1 MVFSKLLFIITNVV
15 FLKKLFNYSF
25 FLLLDKGLA
34 FALPLSILLIT
45 NNSTLY
51 ANLEAALAL
60 SVIFIPLLD
69 FGVKYYV
76 GYCYRQEGEKCFNRF
91 NNLLITLTL
100 ISLIV
105 AIPLFLLSEIFF
117 IFLLAILRS
126 VHINLY
132 QYSQI
137 KGRLTEQLISPILIN
152 VTASLC
158 SLIITLMI
166 YSTGGSD
173 KYILLSFFIIS
184 PALFLFL
191 NIKHFQLGS
200 LFKFDYH
207 HAVKFITK
215 CLMFSAPAIFNTLLV
230 VGFASLTKIY
240 VLEKFGELEMVQYS
254 FVFRL
259 AMIIQMC
266 HMAVSGYTCK
276 FFLLSNDLRKMTS
289 YYLTYMVALCFVTLG
304 VMVSVYVLSDL
315 VSYELL
321 RFDLLLV
328 MAFAYTLFWCF
339 SSFFDFVYVRI
350 NKTKLMLV
358 NSFVF
363 FFTYIL
369 YYSFFGIMSPV
380 SAAIGLFISSV
391 FMFMSNLVL
400 LWFYRKEMTV

>member
-1 MVFSKLLFIITNVV
+1 MKKLL
-15 FLKKLFNYSF
+15 NYSF
-25 FLLLDKGLA
+25 ILFLDKGLA

-60 SVIFIPLLD
+60 SVILIPFLD

-76 GYCYRQEGEKCFNRF
+76 GYCYKQEGEKCFNRF
-91 NNLLITLTL
+91 NRLLITLSL
-100 ISLIV
+100 VSLIV
-105 AIPLFLLSEIFF
+105 AIPLFLFSEFFF
-117 IFLLAILRS
+117 IFVLAILRS

-132 QYSQI
+132 QYGQI
-137 KGRLTEQLISPILIN
+137 EGRLTEYLITPILIN
-152 VTASLC
+152 LAASFCALIMT
-158 SLIITLMI
+158 LIIY
-166 YSTGGSD
+166 YSGGSD
-173 KYILLSFFIIS
+173 KYTLLSFFIIS
-184 PALFLFL
+184 PMLFLFL
-191 NIKHFQLGS
+191 NVRRFQLCS

-207 HAVKFITK
+207 HAIQFISK
-215 CLMFSAPAIFNTLLV
+215 CLIFSTPAIFNTLLV
-230 VGFASLTKIY
+230 VGFANLTKIY
-240 VLEKFGELEMVQYS
+240 VLENFGELEMVQYS

-259 AMIIQMC
+259 AMVIQMC

-289 YYLTYMVALCFVTLG
+289 YYIIYMVALFLVTLSIA
-304 VMVSVYVLSDL
+304 VAVYILSDL

-321 RFDLLLV
+321 HFDLLLV

-339 SSFFDFVYVRI
+339 SSFFDFIYVRI

-369 YYSFFGIMSPV
+369 YYLVFGVMSPV
-380 SAAIGLFISSV
+380 SAAVGLFVSSV
-391 FMFMSNLVL
+391 FMFMSNLIL
-400 LWFYRKEMTV
+400 LWFNRKEIIV